1 MMNQLQQKEHMYRC
15 IELAK
20 NGIHTCKPN
29 PRVGCVIVKD
39 EKIIGEGWHKKT
51 GGDHAEI
58 MALKNCEVNP
68 EGSVVFISL
77 EPCTHKGRT
86 APCIEALIDAKV
98 SKVIFS
104 SLDPN
109 PKVSGKSIDI
119 LSAAGIEVSHGL
131 LEEESSEL
139 NIGFFQRMKRNRPF
153 IRSKIGSSLDGKIAL
168 SNGESKWIT
177 SAESREDVQNLRA
190 RSCAIM
196 TSNQTVLLDDP
207 SLNVR
212 INNFSDD
219 DQPLRV
225 VIDST
230 MQCTGNEKI
239 FQLPG
244 ETMIHSKRVDEAL
257 FEHLASIEINN
268 VLVEAGPRMNGALL
282 ELNLIDELIIYM
294 APCILGPD
302 AIDMF
307 DSPVIKKL
315 SDRYS
320 FAIKDL
326 TSIGPDMKI
335 TLRKENV

>member
-1 MMNQLQQKEHMYRC
+1 MNQLQQKEHMYRC

-190 RSCAIM
+190 RSCAMM

-307 DSPVIKKL
+307 DSPIIKKL

-320 FAIKDL
+320 FAVKDL

>member
-190 RSCAIM
+190 RSCAMM

-225 VIDST
+225 VIDSS

>member
-1 MMNQLQQKEHMYRC
+1 MNQLQQKEHMYRC

-168 SNGESKWIT
+168 SNGESRWIT

-190 RSCAIM
+190 RSCAMM

-219 DQPLRV
+219 HQPLRV

-268 VLVEAGPRMNGALL
+268 VLVEAGPILNGALL
-282 ELNLIDELIIYM
+282 GLNLIDELIIYM

>member
-1 MMNQLQQKEHMYRC
+1 MNQLQQKEHMYRC

-20 NGIHTCKPN
+20 NGIHSCKPN

-190 RSCAIM
+190 RSCAMM

-282 ELNLIDELIIYM
+282 EFNLIDELIIYM

>member
-1 MMNQLQQKEHMYRC
+1 MNQLQQKEHMYRC

-190 RSCAIM
+190 RSCAMM

-268 VLVEAGPRMNGALL
+268 VLVEAGPRLNGALL

-320 FAIKDL
+320 FTVKDL

>member
-1 MMNQLQQKEHMYRC
+1 MNQLQQKEHMYRC

-190 RSCAIM
+190 RSCAMM

-225 VIDST
+225 VIDSS

-268 VLVEAGPRMNGALL
+268 VLVEAGPRLNGVLL

-307 DSPVIKKL
+307 DSPVMKKL

>member
-1 MMNQLQQKEHMYRC
+1 MNQLQQKEHMYRC

-190 RSCAIM
+190 RSCAMM
-196 TSNQTVLLDDP
+196 TSNQTVLQDDP

-212 INNFSDD
+212 INNFSDN

-244 ETMIHSKRVDEAL
+244 ETMIHSKRVDEGL

-320 FAIKDL
+320 FAVKDL

>member
-1 MMNQLQQKEHMYRC
+1 M
-15 IELAK
+15 
-20 NGIHTCKPN
+20 
-29 PRVGCVIVKD
+29 
-39 EKIIGEGWHKKT
+39 
-51 GGDHAEI
+51 
-58 MALKNCEVNP
+58 
-68 EGSVVFISL
+68 
-77 EPCTHKGRT
+77 
-86 APCIEALIDAKV
+86 
-98 SKVIFS
+98 
-104 SLDPN
+104 DPN
-109 PKVSGKSIDI
+109 PKVSGKSIEI
-119 LSAAGIEVSHGL
+119 LNAAGIEVSHGL
-131 LEEESSEL
+131 LKEESTEL
-139 NIGFFQRMKRNRPF
+139 NIGFFQRMKNNKPF

-190 RSCAIM
+190 RSCAMM

-212 INNFSDD
+212 INNVSDD

-320 FAIKDL
+320 FATKDL

>member
-1 MMNQLQQKEHMYRC
+1 MNQLQQKEHMYRC

-190 RSCAIM
+190 RSCAMM

-225 VIDST
+225 VIDSS

-282 ELNLIDELIIYM
+282 EFNLIDELIIYM

>member
-1 MMNQLQQKEHMYRC
+1 MNQLQQKEHMYRC

-244 ETMIHSKRVDEAL
+244 ETMIHSKRVDEAF

-282 ELNLIDELIIYM
+282 EFNLIDELIIYM

>member
-1 MMNQLQQKEHMYRC
+1 MNQLQQKEHMYRC

-58 MALKNCEVNP
+58 VALKNCEVNP

-219 DQPLRV
+219 NQPLRV

-282 ELNLIDELIIYM
+282 EFNLIDELIIYM

>member
-39 EKIIGEGWHKKT
+39 EKIIREGWHKKT

-190 RSCAIM
+190 RSCAMM

>member
-1 MMNQLQQKEHMYRC
+1 MNQLQQKEHMYRC

-190 RSCAIM
+190 RSCAMM

>member
-1 MMNQLQQKEHMYRC
+1 MNQLQQKEHMYRC

-119 LSAAGIEVSHGL
+119 LSTAGIEVSHGL

-190 RSCAIM
+190 RSCAMM

>member
-1 MMNQLQQKEHMYRC
+1 MNQLQQKEHMYRC

-190 RSCAIM
+190 SSCAMM

>member
-1 MMNQLQQKEHMYRC
+1 MNQLQQKEHMYRC

-190 RSCAIM
+190 RSCAMM

-320 FAIKDL
+320 FTVKDL

>member
-1 MMNQLQQKEHMYRC
+1 MNQLQQKEHMYRC

-119 LSAAGIEVSHGL
+119 LSVAGIEVSHGL

-190 RSCAIM
+190 RSCAMM

-225 VIDST
+225 VIDSS

-326 TSIGPDMKI
+326 TLIGPDMKI

>member
-1 MMNQLQQKEHMYRC
+1 M
-15 IELAK
+15 
-20 NGIHTCKPN
+20 
-29 PRVGCVIVKD
+29 
-39 EKIIGEGWHKKT
+39 
-51 GGDHAEI
+51 
-58 MALKNCEVNP
+58 
-68 EGSVVFISL
+68 
-77 EPCTHKGRT
+77 
-86 APCIEALIDAKV
+86 
-98 SKVIFS
+98 
-104 SLDPN
+104 DPN

-131 LEEESSEL
+131 LEEESREL
-139 NIGFFQRMKRNRPF
+139 NIGFFQRMKNNKPF

-190 RSCAIM
+190 RSCAMM

-257 FEHLASIEINN
+257 FEYLASIEINN

-320 FAIKDL
+320 FATKDL

>member
-1 MMNQLQQKEHMYRC
+1 MNQLQQKEHMYRC

-190 RSCAIM
+190 RSCAMM

-282 ELNLIDELIIYM
+282 EFNLIDELIIYM

-320 FAIKDL
+320 FGVRDL

>member
-1 MMNQLQQKEHMYRC
+1 MNQLQQKEHMYRC

-190 RSCAIM
+190 RSCAMM

-282 ELNLIDELIIYM
+282 EFNLIDELIIYM

-320 FAIKDL
+320 FTVKDL

>member
-1 MMNQLQQKEHMYRC
+1 MNQLQQKEHMYRC

-86 APCIEALIDAKV
+86 APCTEALIDAKV

-190 RSCAIM
+190 RSCAMM

-257 FEHLASIEINN
+257 FEHLSSIEINN
-268 VLVEAGPRMNGALL
+268 VLVEAGPRLNGALL

>member
-1 MMNQLQQKEHMYRC
+1 MNQLQQKEHMYRC

-39 EKIIGEGWHKKT
+39 ETIIGEGWHKKT

-190 RSCAIM
+190 RSCAMM

>member
-1 MMNQLQQKEHMYRC
+1 MNQLQQKEHMYRC

-190 RSCAIM
+190 RSCAMM

-320 FAIKDL
+320 FTIKDL

-335 TLRKENV
+335 TLRKESV

>member
-1 MMNQLQQKEHMYRC
+1 MNELQEIEYMYRT

-20 NGIHTCKPN
+20 NGFHTCKPN

-39 EKIIGEGWHKKT
+39 EKIIGEGWHRKT

-68 EGSVVFISL
+68 EGSVVFVSL

-86 APCIEALIDAKV
+86 PPCIEALIDAKV

-104 SLDPN
+104 SMDPN
-109 PKVSGKSIDI
+109 PKVSGKSIEI
-119 LSAAGIEVSHGL
+119 LNAAGIEVSYGL
-131 LEEESSEL
+131 LEEESTEL
-139 NIGFFQRMKRNRPF
+139 NIGFFQRMKLNRPF

-177 SAESREDVQNLRA
+177 SEESREDVQNIRA

-196 TSNQTVLLDDP
+196 TSNQTVLSDDP

-212 INNFSDD
+212 LDNFSID

-230 MQCTGNEKI
+230 GQCIGNEKI

-244 ETMIHSKRVDEAL
+244 ETMIHDQRVDAL
-257 FEHLASIEINN
+257 FFEHLASIEINN
-268 VLVEAGPRMNGALL
+268 VLIEAGPRMNGSLL
-282 ELNLIDELIIYM
+282 ESNLIDELIIYM
-294 APCILGPD
+294 APCILGAD
-302 AIDMF
+302 ATDMF
-307 DSPVIKKL
+307 DLPVIKKL
-315 SDRYS
+315 SDRY
-320 FAIKDL
+320 FFGIQDL
-326 TSIGPDMKI
+326 TTIGPDMRI

>member
-1 MMNQLQQKEHMYRC
+1 MNELQQKEHMYRC

-104 SLDPN
+104 TLDPN
-109 PKVSGKSIDI
+109 PKVSGKSINI

-190 RSCAIM
+190 RSCAMM

>member
-1 MMNQLQQKEHMYRC
+1 MNQLQQKEHMYRC

-190 RSCAIM
+190 RSCAMM

-335 TLRKENV
+335 TLRKEYV

>member
-1 MMNQLQQKEHMYRC
+1 MSQLQQKEHMYRC

-29 PRVGCVIVKD
+29 PRVGCVILKD

-86 APCIEALIDAKV
+86 APCVEALIDAKV

-190 RSCAIM
+190 RSCAMM

-282 ELNLIDELIIYM
+282 KLNLIDELIIYM

-307 DSPVIKKL
+307 GSPVIKKL

-320 FAIKDL
+320 FAVKDL

>member
-1 MMNQLQQKEHMYRC
+1 MNQLQQKEHMYRC

-104 SLDPN
+104 TLDPN

-131 LEEESSEL
+131 LEVESSEL

-177 SAESREDVQNLRA
+177 STESREDVQNLRA
-190 RSCAIM
+190 RSCAMM

-225 VIDST
+225 VIDSS

-282 ELNLIDELIIYM
+282 EFNLIDELIIYM

>member
-1 MMNQLQQKEHMYRC
+1 MNQLQQKEHMYRC

-119 LSAAGIEVSHGL
+119 LSAAGIEVSYGL

-190 RSCAIM
+190 RSCAMM

-244 ETMIHSKRVDEAL
+244 KTMIHSKRVDEAL

-282 ELNLIDELIIYM
+282 KLNLIDELIIYM

-320 FAIKDL
+320 FTVKDL

>member
-1 MMNQLQQKEHMYRC
+1 MNQLQQKEHMYRC

-58 MALKNCEVNP
+58 VALKNCEVNP

-219 DQPLRV
+219 NQPLRV

>member
-1 MMNQLQQKEHMYRC
+1 MNQLQQKEHMYRC

-119 LSAAGIEVSHGL
+119 LSEAGIEVSHGL

-190 RSCAIM
+190 RSCAMM

-219 DQPLRV
+219 DQQLRV

>member
-1 MMNQLQQKEHMYRC
+1 MNQLQQKEHMYRC

-190 RSCAIM
+190 RSCAMM

-282 ELNLIDELIIYM
+282 QFNLIDELIIYM